1 MDIRSL
7 KTFEEIVSEDFSGVY
22 IVDDERRIL
31 FWNKAAEEITGYTAE
46 EMVGKSCPEPGLNHT
61 DDKGT
66 PLCHGFCPL
75 LKTLRDGKTRG
86 DVVLAQTKN
95 GGRVAVRVRF
105 VPIKRDDKTVAVA
118 EIFEREGPSDPLAE
132 KTLSRLAFN
141 SSHDYLTGLPARSYI
156 DTFIQSKLDL
166 PSAEKQSFAVLFLDF
181 DDFKVINDRYG
192 HVAGDAV
199 LKTMARVISSAV
211 KKEDL
216 MGRYG
221 GEEFVGVYMVDSVK
235 DAKAIAERVRAA
247 IEAAEIAFEGIT
259 LRITASIGVTMAKEG
274 DSVEA
279 VVRRAD
285 RMMYQSKRLGK
296 NNVCSDDW

>member
-1 MDIRSL
+1 MDISSL

-46 EMVGKSCPEPGLNHT
+46 EMVGKSCPETGLNHT

-95 GGRVAVRVRF
+95 GGRVAVR
-105 VPIKRDDKTVAVA
+105 
-118 EIFEREGPSDPLAE
+118 
-132 KTLSRLAFN
+132 
-141 SSHDYLTGLPARSYI
+141 
-156 DTFIQSKLDL
+156 DL

>member
-46 EMVGKSCPEPGLNHT
+46 EMVGKSCPETGLNHT

-66 PLCHGFCPL
+66 PLCHGLCPL

-235 DAKAIAERVRAA
+235 DAKAIAERGRAA